1 MIRRRQSIMNIE
13 RIKAV
18 ELLVTLKGMAPDN
31 SKQQIWHVGT
41 VFKKPFP
48 RNIVAELAL
57 NRPGVL
63 KVIEE
68 EPPSEPE
75 VIEPEKLE
83 TLDVLE
89 KQKEDPAQPK
99 TDKEPL
105 EDTQDVP
112 PKKPKRKSLK
122 KLTKAG

>member
-1 MIRRRQSIMNIE
+1 MNIE

-31 SKQQIWHVGT
+31 SKQQIWYPGT
-41 VFKKPFP
+41 VFRKPLP

-83 TLDVLE
+83 TPDVPE

-99 TDKEPL
+99 TDKKPL

-112 PKKPKRKSLK
+112 PKKPKRTLK
-122 KLTKAG
+122 KLTKAE

>member
-1 MIRRRQSIMNIE
+1 MNIE
-13 RIKAV
+13 RIKSV
-18 ELLVTLKGMAPDN
+18 ELLVTLKGMAQDD
-31 SKQQIWHVGT
+31 SKQQIWHPGT
-41 VFKKPFP
+41 IFRKPFP
-48 RNIVAELAL
+48 RNIVAELVL

-68 EPPSEPE
+68 EPPSEPDFKDSTLW
-75 VIEPEKLE
+75 IDPEKLE
-83 TLDVLE
+83 TPDVPE

-99 TDKEPL
+99 TDKKPL

-112 PKKPKRKSLK
+112 PKKRKRTLK